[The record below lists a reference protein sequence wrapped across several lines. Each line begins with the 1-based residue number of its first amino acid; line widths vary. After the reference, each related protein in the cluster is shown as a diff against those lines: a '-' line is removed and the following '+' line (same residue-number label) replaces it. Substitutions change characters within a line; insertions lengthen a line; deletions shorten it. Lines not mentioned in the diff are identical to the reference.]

1 MRESTLHTDSITASD
16 ATQSTV
22 IRSPRRA
29 TSRRMTLN
37 MGPQHPSTH
46 GVLRIVLELDGETI
60 LKAVPDIGF
69 LHTGIEKECEVKTW
83 QQVVTLTDRVDYLS
97 NLSNNLV
104 YALAV
109 EKLIGDIEI
118 PPKAQWMRVMLAEFQ
133 RLNSHLVW
141 LGTHALDIGAMTVFF
156 YCFREREDIL
166 RIFEMFSG
174 QRMMT
179 SYIRIGGLALEPP
192 RGWQQVV
199 GKFINGFP
207 SKVDEYEDLLN
218 SNPIWKRRTQGVGF
232 VPLEDLLDLGVTG
245 PMIRAAGMKWD
256 VRKRRAVFELRSVRF
271 RDPASHTEN
280 DVYARYRVRL
290 EEMRQSAR
298 IIKQALEGMPE
309 GAWQADAPKIV
320 LPEREKMKT
329 QMEALIYHFKI
340 VTEGFRVPAG
350 EAYQAVESPRGE
362 IGYYVVSNG
371 TSKPYRVFM
380 RTPSFGNLQALP
392 ALLEGRLLADSI
404 AVARQHGLRFGRR
417 GSLMTFS
424 PELEARFAKL
434 LESYPPGRTRSAVV
448 PMLLYA
454 QDEVGP
460 HFERADRRS
469 SAALPGDAA
478 AGGRSGGLLF
488 DAPSQAAGQV
498 SRAGLHQYQL
508 PAARRR
514 RTVRARFEDARHR
527 PQGSD
532 AGRAVFARRSGV
544 HGRVLLGA
552 GHSDQLRLPSS
563 CDAGEETGSKA

>member
-1 MRESTLHTDSITASD
+1 MREVTSHTDTITATD
-16 ATQSTV
+16 AVDLEHLLVETPPGTT
-22 IRSPRRA
+22 RRV
-29 TSRRMTLN
+29 TLN

-60 LKAVPDIGF
+60 LSAFPDIGF

-83 QQVVTLTDRVDYLS
+83 QPTVTLTDRVDYLA

-118 PPKAQWMRVMLAEFQ
+118 PPKAQWMRVMMAEFS

-141 LGTHALDIGAMTVFF
+141 LGTHALDIGAMSVFF

-199 GKFINGFP
+199 GKFITAFP
-207 SKVDEYEDLLN
+207 SKVDEYEELLDN
-218 SNPIWKRRTQGVGF
+218 NPIWTRRTKGVGIA
-232 VPLEDLLDLGVTG
+232 PLEELLDLGVTG
-245 PMIRAAGMKWD
+245 PMIRAAGVKWD
-256 VRKRRAVFELRSVRF
+256 IRKDEPYSSYDQFDFEVPTR
-271 RDPASHTEN
+271 TEN

-298 IIKQALEGMPE
+298 IVKQALEGMPE

-350 EAYQAVESPRGE
+350 EAFQAVESPRGE
-362 IGYYVVSNG
+362 IAYYVVSNG
-371 TSKPYRVFM
+371 TSKAYRVFM

-404 AVARQHGLRFGRR
+404 AAL
-417 GSLMTFS
+417 GSMDFVLGDT
-424 PELEARFAKL
+424 
-434 LESYPPGRTRSAVV
+434 
-448 PMLLYA
+448 
-454 QDEVGP
+454 
-460 HFERADRRS
+460 DR
-469 SAALPGDAA
+469 
-478 AGGRSGGLLF
+478 
-488 DAPSQAAGQV
+488 
-498 SRAGLHQYQL
+498 
-508 PAARRR
+508 
-514 RTVRARFEDARHR
+514 
-527 PQGSD
+527 
-532 AGRAVFARRSGV
+532 
-544 HGRVLLGA
+544 
-552 GHSDQLRLPSS
+552 
-563 CDAGEETGSKA
+563 